1 MTEMTVW
8 ETSEEIPYWWRVT
21 TQIKE
26 VLLIGWSKFRTR
38 HDQLEALPRFAWVVT
53 RHQYDVISMEFS
65 SVTAPQTS
73 IRWETSDSVSKLT
86 DCFLRLIAAI
96 YRMAELQ
103 SYLQNI

>member
-1 MTEMTVW
+1 MTEMT
-8 ETSEEIPYWWRVT
+8 SEKRAKKFHTDGVLLP
-21 TQIKE
+21 QIRE

-73 IRWETSDSVSKLT
+73 VRGETSDSVSKLT